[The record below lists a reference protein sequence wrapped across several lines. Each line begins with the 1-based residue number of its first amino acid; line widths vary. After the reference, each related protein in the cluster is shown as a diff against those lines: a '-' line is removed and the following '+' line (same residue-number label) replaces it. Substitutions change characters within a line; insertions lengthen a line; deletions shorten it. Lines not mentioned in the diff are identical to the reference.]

1 MGASVAIT
9 STTTRIHD
17 RASELRSEGAKAAG
31 FVADLTDRG
40 QAAAL
45 ALGVAEDLGPVDVMV
60 NNAGKVQLGGQM
72 GGGPIQ
78 SFDPSDFDRQLAIS
92 LTTVFNLTRTVVGQ
106 MLAREWGRIINVS
119 SVTGT
124 VVSYAGASAYAA
136 AKAGI
141 DGLTRTLAIELGP
154 HGITVN
160 SVAPG
165 WIATGTTSQGKQR
178 SGEFTAVGRPG
189 RAEEVAAVIGF
200 LASPAAS
207 YLTGQSLVVDG
218 GNTIQEDHAHGR

>member
-1 MGASVAIT
+1 MGAAVAIT
-9 STTTRIHD
+9 STTDRIHE
-17 RASELRSEGAKAAG
+17 RASELRSQGGKAEA
-31 FVADLTDRG
+31 FVADLTDRE
-40 QAAAL
+40 QVAAL
-45 ALGVAEDLGPVDVMV
+45 ALAVAERLGSIEVLV
-60 NNAGKVQLGGQM
+60 NNAGKVQVGGQM
-72 GGGPIQ
+72 GGGPID

-92 LTTVFNLTRTVVGQ
+92 LTTVFNVTRIIVGQ
-106 MLAREWGRIINVS
+106 MLARKWGRIINVS

-124 VVSYAGASAYAA
+124 VVSYPGASAYAA

-141 DGLTRTLAIELGP
+141 DGLTRTLGIELGP

-165 WIATGTTSQGKQR
+165 WIVTDTTSQSKQR
-178 SGEFTAVGRPG
+178 SGEFTPVGRPG

-207 YLTGQSLVVDG
+207 YVTGQSLVVDG